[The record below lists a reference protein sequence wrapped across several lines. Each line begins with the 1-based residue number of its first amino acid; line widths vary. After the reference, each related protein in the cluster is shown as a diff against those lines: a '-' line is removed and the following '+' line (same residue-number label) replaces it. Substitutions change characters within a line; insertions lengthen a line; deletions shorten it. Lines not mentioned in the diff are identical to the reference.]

1 MHKLKNFFFGSVK
14 WVDISKETYENND
27 IEIIVDDNGT
37 WLNEKHIVEKLRHKN
52 LPVITNTI
60 QYIKGID
67 MN

>member
-1 MHKLKNFFFGSVK
+1 MHKLKKNFFRSVK

-37 WLNEKHIVEKLRHKN
+37 WLSEKHIVEKLRHKN
-52 LPVITNTI
+52 LPVITNII
-60 QYIKGID
+60 QYIKDID